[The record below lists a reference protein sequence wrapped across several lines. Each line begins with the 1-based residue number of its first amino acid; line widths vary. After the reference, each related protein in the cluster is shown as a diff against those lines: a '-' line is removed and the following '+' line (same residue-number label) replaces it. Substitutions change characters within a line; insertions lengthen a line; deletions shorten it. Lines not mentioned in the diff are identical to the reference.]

1 MGYYTSPFG
10 NGVLTGSGGNVVT
23 NVHNQFGPRDSG
35 GTVGVL
41 EVDGITEN
49 LIINVDGGFFTD
61 VGNELVN
68 AVIPAGSV
76 IKSVYVDVE
85 EAFAL
90 GGTSPTILIG
100 TNGSEVTNGLVI
112 SKTLAEGTATTNITS
127 TLAGTWDAEAAL
139 AADTTV
145 GIALGGTNPT
155 ITRAGKLRVTI
166 IYDRANLGL

>member
-1 MGYYTSPFG
+1 MGYATSPFG
-10 NGVLTGSGGNVVT
+10 NGALVGSGGNVTT
-23 NVHNQFGPRDSG
+23 NVHNQYGARDSG

-49 LIINVDGGFFTD
+49 LIINVDGGFYTD

-68 AVIPAGSV
+68 AIIPAGSI
-76 IKSVYVDVE
+76 IKAAYVDIE
-85 EAFAL
+85 EAFVL

-112 SKTLAEGTATTNITS
+112 SEAVAEATASANLTS
-127 TLAGTWDAEAAL
+127 TLAGTWDAEAPL

-155 ITRAGKLRVTI
+155 ITRAGKARVTI
-166 IYDRANLGL
+166 VYDRVNLGL